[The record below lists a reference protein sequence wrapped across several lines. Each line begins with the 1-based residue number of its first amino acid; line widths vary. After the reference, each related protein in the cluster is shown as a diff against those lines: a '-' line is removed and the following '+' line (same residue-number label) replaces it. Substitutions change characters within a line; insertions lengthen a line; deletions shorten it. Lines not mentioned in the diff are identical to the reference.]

1 MITCKEIDEYLAYCK
16 EHPKW
21 INRDRKLLIRNIV
34 KPTLKRK
41 DVFFDETTFRNC
53 IRYLE
58 VNYYPLFTYQKFI
71 LAFVFMY
78 DTTGEPLLRQ
88 ASRFSRR
95 LSC

>member
-1 MITCKEIDEYLAYCK
+1 MIICKEIDDYLAYCK

-21 INRDRKLLIRNIV
+21 INRDRKLLIRNVV

-58 VNYYPLFTYQKFI
+58 AN
-71 LAFVFMY
+71 
-78 DTTGEPLLRQ
+78 
-88 ASRFSRR
+88 
-95 LSC
+95 